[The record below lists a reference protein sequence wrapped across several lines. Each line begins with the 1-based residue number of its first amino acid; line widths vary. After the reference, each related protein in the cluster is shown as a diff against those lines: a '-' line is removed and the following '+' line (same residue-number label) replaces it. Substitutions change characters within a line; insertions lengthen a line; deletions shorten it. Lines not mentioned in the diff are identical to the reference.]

1 MAGSNPYLL
10 SEAENERVF
19 REEILPK
26 WLKDAGSSLH
36 PVEHPQMVI
45 IGGQPGAGKSRTI
58 GGVERELTHQGGA
71 LKISPDDFREYH
83 PAFKKLNIANDR
95 TSSSFTHGD
104 AGIWAEKLEKYG
116 REHKFNVI
124 LEGTLRTPENAA
136 ARLGEYKA
144 AGYTTD
150 VRVVATNERTSW
162 QSVHS
167 RYEGDKA
174 KDMPAR
180 WVPKDG
186 HDSAY
191 SGVLDSVERIE
202 ARKLSDRVGID
213 DRNGKAIYRNEL
225 KNDQWEHAP
234 AARDALAGERSK
246 PLTPAQWDEHL
257 KKFDEVT
264 RNVIRPGRAAGV
276 EEIQEIQRLRAR
288 SETIATEQ
296 LGHAPAKSLG
306 TRFTQLGAADATIAA
321 KPGFQTFAK
330 GTGVG
335 GGLLMG
341 YATLTTA
348 QQYTALQSQG
358 NQYAA
363 DALLREYMESATLGL
378 AGGFAAGAAYGA
390 ATGSWS
396 GPGALATG
404 LVGGAIG
411 AVGGDYIAK
420 AHTQHKLNHQS
431 GSDGITYTHT
441 AQGWMRGSA
450 PASASQLEALE
461 YKRSTAVTSL
471 AMGNPRVLDTRN
483 ITLADAQGKQTAW
496 HGDGKGQWTATV
508 TNPAYDAEAFAR
520 DMSTRMSDA
529 VRRPGG
535 GLDGQP
541 GMPPMALS
549 VPPVKTIT
557 ADAAASAQLN
567 QIAAQR
573 QSANDHYP
581 QIVAK
586 AYVMDYYGRG
596 WDKSGTLPEFATKAL
611 NMPSETHIKDPTTGK
626 VWDAT
631 AKGFERTER
640 TYVPEHDGAVAR
652 DVTVQPNAQ
661 EAARLLQA
669 QQQVREGNAQQG
681 ARFIAQTYEAVQQQ
695 QPQAQQRQSQN
706 APART
711 EAPALESA
719 AVTNAIHGHVREEPN
734 ATRRQVPAQPQP
746 ASGHLTPQQIERIT
760 THEARVVPTPGG
772 MSFAEA
778 HRRRDEPEQISA
790 GSLQAVGKLDEIH
803 RGKGSPLHRV
813 HQAQE
818 QAMMRDLGIA
828 QAQDRERFGNEPS
841 PQRTLQPSV
850 ERAQERTPERA
861 QEQAPAQKQAEAR
874 QTAPPA
880 PAMQAP
886 APIREVH
893 AVAPVAQAHVSP
905 ARPVAGAEAM
915 HSLTTHASVAAPV
928 HSNPQGDAAAIAA
941 AQAQVAAA
949 QAQAAAAQAQAVA
962 VQAELAQM
970 HQQMARMAAE
980 RGHDVLERRDERD
993 QRDQPGTTQ
1002 IAQGRDSRQHADADA
1017 HDKQISTTAVADTS
1031 RPLLPDFSDPSHS
1044 QHALYNTLKDGLPQ
1058 RTAPQLLSHLT
1069 AACYKSGIKQTDDL
1083 AHVVGREGK
1092 LHFLSRSLFNPGTTV
1107 DVTQPAPSVQQT
1119 MQEVQQFDQQRAND
1133 RAQSQAQAA
1142 AQANQQQGPV
1152 MGGP

>member
-1 MAGSNPYLL
+1 MAGSNLYRL
-10 SEAENERVF
+10 SETENERIF
-19 REEILPK
+19 RKEILPK
-26 WLKDAGSSLH
+26 WLNDAGPNLH
-36 PVEHPQMVI
+36 SVERPQMVI
-45 IGGQPGAGKSRTI
+45 IGGQPGAGKSRTMA
-58 GGVERELTHQGGA
+58 GVERELTHQGGA
-71 LKISPDDFREYH
+71 LKISPDDFRKHH
-83 PAFKKLNIANDR
+83 PNFEKLNIANDR
-95 TSSSFTHGD
+95 TSSSFTHED

-116 REHKFNVI
+116 RAHKLNVI

-136 ARLGEYKA
+136 VRLQEYKA

-167 RYEGDKA
+167 RYESDKK
-174 KDMPAR
+174 KDDYGR
-180 WVPKDG
+180 WVPQDG

-191 SGVLDSVERIE
+191 KGVLDSVELIE
-202 ARKLSDRVGID
+202 ARKLSDRVGIY
-213 DRNGKAIYRNEL
+213 DRNGKAIYQNEL
-225 KNDQWEHAP
+225 KNGQWDHAP

-264 RNVIRPGRAAGV
+264 RNVIRPGRGAGV

-306 TRFTQLGAADATIAA
+306 TRFTQLGAADAAIGATS
-321 KPGFQTFAK
+321 GFKTFTKIGGA
-330 GTGVG
+330 G
-335 GGLLMG
+335 GGVLMAYG
-341 YATLTTA
+341 AVSTRE
-348 QQYTALQSQG
+348 QYTALQSQG

-431 GSDGITYTHT
+431 GSDGITYIHT

-450 PASASQLEALE
+450 PAPASQLEALE

-471 AMGNPRVLDTRN
+471 AVAKPQVLDTRN

-520 DMSTRMSDA
+520 DMTTRVSDA
-529 VRRPGG
+529 MRRPGG
-535 GLDGQP
+535 GLDGKP
-541 GMPPMALS
+541 GMPPMAVS

-557 ADAAASAQLN
+557 ADAATSAQLN

-596 WDKSGTLPEFATKAL
+596 WDESGTLPEFATKAL
-611 NMPSETHIKDPTTGK
+611 NMPSETHVKDPATGK

-631 AKGFERTER
+631 PKGFERTER
-640 TYVPEHDGAVAR
+640 TYVPEGDGAVAR

-661 EAARLLQA
+661 EAARLLHA

-695 QPQAQQRQSQN
+695 QPQA
-706 APART
+706 P
-711 EAPALESA
+711 
-719 AVTNAIHGHVREEPN
+719 
-734 ATRRQVPAQPQP
+734 QPQP
-746 ASGHLTPQQIERIT
+746 ANVPLTPQQIERIT
-760 THEARVVPTPGG
+760 THESRIVPTPGG

-790 GSLQAVGKLDEIH
+790 GSLKPVGKLDASH
-803 RGKGSPLHRV
+803 LDKGSQLHRM

-818 QAMMRDLGIA
+818 QDLMRGLRIA
-828 QAQDRERFGNEPS
+828 QAQDRERFRNEPS
-841 PQRTLQPSV
+841 PQRTPQPSV
-850 ERAQERTPERA
+850 ERTQERTPRHLLE
-861 QEQAPAQKQAEAR
+861 EAPVQKQSVSSAPEA
-874 QTAPPA
+874 
-880 PAMQAP
+880 QAP
-886 APIREVH
+886 APIRGAQV
-893 AVAPVAQAHVSP
+893 VAPVAQDHVSP
-905 ARPVAGAEAM
+905 ARPAAAAEAM
-915 HSLTTHASVAAPV
+915 HSPTAHASVAAPV
-928 HSNPQGDAAAIAA
+928 RSNPQGAAAAIAA
-941 AQAQVAAA
+941 AQAE
-949 QAQAAAAQAQAVA
+949 AAAA
-962 VQAELAQM
+962 QAELAQM
-970 HQQMARMAAE
+970 RERMAWMTGE
-980 RGHDVLERRDERD
+980 RRQDGLERRDERD
-993 QRDQPGTTQ
+993 QRETTQ
-1002 IAQGRDSRQHADADA
+1002 QVAQSHDSRQHLDAAA
-1017 HDKQISTTAVADTS
+1017 HDKQISAPAVVIAS
-1031 RPLLPDFSDPSHS
+1031 PLLRNFSDPSHP
-1044 QHALYNTLKDGLPQ
+1044 QNALYNTLKDGLPQ
-1058 RTAPQLLSHLT
+1058 RTAPELLSHLT
-1069 AACYKSGIKQTDDL
+1069 AACYKSGIKQPDDL
-1083 AHVVGREGK
+1083 GHVVGREGK
-1092 LHFLSRSLFNPGTTV
+1092 LHFLSNSLFSLGTTV

-1142 AQANQQQGPV
+1142 AQANQQQGPAL
-1152 MGGP
+1152 G

>member
-1 MAGSNPYLL
+1 MAGSNPYRLVA
-10 SEAENERVF
+10 AENERIF
-19 REEILPK
+19 REEILPEK
-26 WLKDAGSSLH
+26 LKNIGSSLH

-45 IGGQPGAGKSRTI
+45 IGGQPGAGKSRTM
-58 GGVERELTHQGGA
+58 GGVVRELMHQGGA
-71 LKISPDDFREYH
+71 LRISPDEFRDKH
-83 PAFKKLNIANDR
+83 PNFNSLNATNDR
-95 TSSSFTHGD
+95 TSSSFTHED
-104 AGIWAEKLEKYG
+104 AGIWAEKLEKYA
-116 REHKFNVI
+116 REHKLNVI

-136 ARLGEYKA
+136 ARLVEYKA

-162 QSVHS
+162 QSVHA
-167 RYEGDKA
+167 RYEDMKAEGD
-174 KDMPAR
+174 PGR

-191 SGVLDSVERIE
+191 KGVLDSVELIE
-202 ARKLSDRVGID
+202 ARKLADRVGIY
-213 DRNGKAIYRNEL
+213 DRNGKAIYQNEL
-225 KNDQWEHAP
+225 KNGQWEHAP
-234 AARDALAGERSK
+234 AAREALAGERSK

-306 TRFTQLGAADATIAA
+306 TRFTQLGAADAAIGATSSF
-321 KPGFQTFAK
+321 KTFTKIGGA
-330 GTGVG
+330 GSGV
-335 GGLLMG
+335 LMAYG
-341 YATLTTA
+341 AVSTSE
-348 QQYTALQSQG
+348 QYTALQSKG

-441 AQGWMRGSA
+441 AQGWMGDSA
-450 PASASQLEALE
+450 PAPASQLEALE

-471 AMGNPRVLDTRN
+471 AVAKPQVLDTRN

-535 GLDGQP
+535 GLDGKP
-541 GMPPMALS
+541 GMPPIALS
-549 VPPVKTIT
+549 VPPLKTIT
-557 ADAAASAQLN
+557 ADATTSAQLN

-640 TYVPEHDGAVAR
+640 TYVPEGGDGAVAR
-652 DVTVQPNAQ
+652 DVTVQPTAQ
-661 EAARLLQA
+661 EAAHLLQA

-695 QPQAQQRQSQN
+695 QPQALQRQSQS

-711 EAPALESA
+711 EAPASASA
-719 AVTNAIHGHVREEPN
+719 AVTNATSGPMREEPQ
-734 ATRRQVPAQPQP
+734 AAV
-746 ASGHLTPQQIERIT
+746 GHLTPQQIERIT
-760 THEARVVPTPGG
+760 THESRVVPTPGG

-790 GSLQAVGKLDEIH
+790 GSLQPVGKLDEIH
-803 RGKGSPLHRV
+803 RTKGGPLYRV

-818 QAMMRDLGIA
+818 QALMRDLGIA

-841 PQRTLQPSV
+841 LQRTLQPSV
-850 ERAQERTPERA
+850 ERTQERM
-861 QEQAPAQKQAEAR
+861 QEQAPAPSRGA
-874 QTAPPA
+874 
-880 PAMQAP
+880 
-886 APIREVH
+886 H
-893 AVAPVAQAHVSP
+893 AVAPVAPAHVSP
-905 ARPVAGAEAM
+905 ARPPAGAEAM
-915 HSLTTHASVAAPV
+915 HSPATHASMAAPV
-928 HSNPQGDAAAIAA
+928 HSKAPSDASVI
-941 AQAQVAAA
+941 AAA

-962 VQAELAQM
+962 ARAELAEMQ
-970 HQQMARMAAE
+970 QQMARVAAE
-980 RGHDVLERRDERD
+980 RQDGLARRDERDERD

-1002 IAQGRDSRQHADADA
+1002 IAQGRDSRHHEDADA
-1017 HDKQISTTAVADTS
+1017 QDKQISATAVADTS
-1031 RPLLPDFSDPSHS
+1031 RPLLREFSDPGHP
-1044 QHALYNTLKDGLPQ
+1044 QNALYNTLKDGLPQ

-1069 AACYKSGIKQTDDL
+1069 AACYKSGIKQPDDL

-1092 LHFLSRSLFNPGTTV
+1092 LHFLSRSLFSPGTTV

-1119 MQEVQQFDQQRAND
+1119 MQDVQQFEQQRAAD
-1133 RAQSQAQAA
+1133 RAQYQAQAA

-1152 MGGP
+1152 MG

>member
-1 MAGSNPYLL
+1 
-10 SEAENERVF
+10 
-19 REEILPK
+19 
-26 WLKDAGSSLH
+26 
-36 PVEHPQMVI
+36 MVI
-45 IGGQPGAGKSRTI
+45 IGGQPGAGKSRTM

-71 LKISPDDFREYH
+71 LKISPDDFREHH
-83 PAFKKLNIANDR
+83 PAFEKLNIANDR
-95 TSSSFTHGD
+95 TSSTFTHED
-104 AGIWAEKLEKYG
+104 AGIWAEKLEKYA
-116 REHKFNVI
+116 REHKLNVI

-136 ARLGEYKA
+136 TRLQQYKS

-167 RYEGDKA
+167 RYESDK
-174 KDMPAR
+174 KNDYGR
-180 WVPKDG
+180 WVPQDG

-191 SGVLDSVERIE
+191 KGVLDSVELIE
-202 ARKLSDRVGID
+202 ARKLADRVGIY
-213 DRNGKAIYRNEL
+213 DRNGKAIYQNEL
-225 KNDQWEHAP
+225 KNGQWEHAP

-257 KKFDEVT
+257 KNFDKIT

-296 LGHAPAKSLG
+296 LGHAPARSLG
-306 TRFTQLGAADATIAA
+306 TRLTRLGAADAAIGATS
-321 KPGFQTFAK
+321 GFKTFTKIGGA
-330 GTGVG
+330 G
-335 GGLLMG
+335 GGVLMAYG
-341 YATLTTA
+341 AVSTRE
-348 QQYTALQSQG
+348 QYTALQSQG

-420 AHTQHKLNHQS
+420 AHTQHKVNHQS

-450 PASASQLEALE
+450 PAPASQLEALE

-471 AMGNPRVLDTRN
+471 AVAKPQVLDTRN

-529 VRRPGG
+529 MRRPGG
-535 GLDGQP
+535 GLDGKP

-557 ADAAASAQLN
+557 ADAATSAQLS

-596 WDKSGTLPEFATKAL
+596 WDKSGTLPEFAAKAL
-611 NMPSETHIKDPTTGK
+611 NMSSETHIKDPATGK

-640 TYVPEHDGAVAR
+640 TYVPEGDGAVAR

-661 EAARLLQA
+661 EAARLLQT
-669 QQQVREGNAQQG
+669 QQQAREANAQQG

-695 QPQAQQRQSQN
+695 QPQALQQSAPQRQSQN

-711 EAPALESA
+711 ETPALASA

-734 ATRRQVPAQPQP
+734 ATRQQVPAQPQP

-760 THEARVVPTPGG
+760 THESRVVPTPGG

-778 HRRRDEPEQISA
+778 HRRRDESEQLSA

-803 RGKGSPLHRV
+803 RAKGSPLHRM

-818 QAMMRDLGIA
+818 QALMRSLGIA
-828 QAQDRERFGNEPS
+828 QAQDRERFKNDPKL
-841 PQRTLQPSV
+841 PQPSV
-850 ERAQERTPERA
+850 ERTQERVQERA
-861 QEQAPAQKQAEAR
+861 QDHSPRRLLEEAPVQKQSLSS
-874 QTAPPA
+874 APEV
-880 PAMQAP
+880 QAP
-886 APIREVH
+886 APTRGAPV
-893 AVAPVAQAHVSP
+893 VAPVAQAHVSP
-905 ARPVAGAEAM
+905 ARPAAGAEAM
-915 HSLTTHASVAAPV
+915 HSPTTHASMAAPV

-941 AQAQVAAA
+941 AQAQ
-949 QAQAAAAQAQAVA
+949 AAAAQALAVA
-962 VQAELAQM
+962 AQAELAQM
-970 HQQMARMAAE
+970 HQQMAQMAAE
-980 RGHDVLERRDERD
+980 RGHDGLARRDERDERD
-993 QRDQPGTTQ
+993 QRGQPGTTQ
-1002 IAQGRDSRQHADADA
+1002 LAQGRDTRQDLEAGTHR
-1017 HDKQISTTAVADTS
+1017 KQISATAVADAS
-1031 RPLLPDFSDPSHS
+1031 RPLLREFSDPSHP
-1044 QHALYNTLKDGLPQ
+1044 QHALYNTLKEVLPEGTSPRWVAQ
-1058 RTAPQLLSHLT
+1058 AT
-1069 AACYKSGIKQTDDL
+1069 AACYMSNIRKPDDL
-1083 AHVVGREGK
+1083 GDVHGINGTVLFK
-1092 LHFLSRSLFNPGTTV
+1092 STSLLGQYAALEA
-1107 DVTQPAPSVQQT
+1107 TQPLRTVQQT
-1119 MQEVQQFDQQRAND
+1119 MQDVQQFDQQRAID
-1133 RAQSQAQAA
+1133 RAQSQAQNA
-1142 AQANQQQGPV
+1142 AQANQQQGPAL
-1152 MGGP
+1152 GGAAML